1 MSNVFTVPLHGQ
13 IYYDSIKE
21 RCYNLIDLNIWD
33 GIDKNQLRQWLNN
46 FSTEEE
52 RYFAACV
59 LDCLI
64 FRSEQQTESLFFQLF
79 EKEIPNL
86 IRKKNLQIDANLIS
100 RLRQTADPMVRLVS
114 VMRQEDSPIKSA
126 SIVARIFKRAHQLN
140 QKYII
145 KPIEIEAAFRAGVRE
160 FIFVDDFLGTGD
172 QFNEVLYQVRHE
184 FKYESLLTQCCV
196 VYAPLVAHFKGVKE
210 VQDVCP
216 YIHIVHAELLDDSNS
231 LFNQCFDDGNNGI
244 NAARTFYLDM
254 LKKKGFNLLN
264 DREFGY
270 GNLELTFAFNH
281 AIPDNSLGILH
292 FSENNW
298 IPLIKR

>member
-13 IYYDSIKE
+13 IYYDSIRE
-21 RCYNLIDLNIWD
+21 RCNNLIDLNIWD
-33 GIDKNQLRQWLNN
+33 GIEKNQLRKWLNN
-46 FSTEEE
+46 FSTDEE

-79 EKEIPNL
+79 YKEIPNL
-86 IRKKNLQIDANLIS
+86 VRRKKLPVDTNLIA
-100 RLRQTADPMVRLVS
+100 RLKQVTDPKVRLVS

-126 SIVARIFKRAHQLN
+126 SIVARILKRAHQLN
-140 QKYII
+140 QNYII
-145 KPIEIEAAFRAGVRE
+145 KPIDIKTAFDSGVRE

-172 QFNEVLYQVRHE
+172 QFNGVLHQVRQE
-184 FKYESLLTQCCV
+184 FSYEALLTQCCV
-196 VYAPLVAHFKGVKE
+196 IYAPLVAHYKGVKE
-210 VQDVCP
+210 IQDYCP
-216 YIHIVHAELLDDSNS
+216 YIHIIQAELLDDSNS
-231 LFNQCFDDGNNGI
+231 LFNQCFDDGNNGVTT
-244 NAARTFYLDM
+244 ARAFYLDM
-254 LKKKGFNLLN
+254 LRKKGFNLDD

-298 IPLIKR
+298 NPLINR